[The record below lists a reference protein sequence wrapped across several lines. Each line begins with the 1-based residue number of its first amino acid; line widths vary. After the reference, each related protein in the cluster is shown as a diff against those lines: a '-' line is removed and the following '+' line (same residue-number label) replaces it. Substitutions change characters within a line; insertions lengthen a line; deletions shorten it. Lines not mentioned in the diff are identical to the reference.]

1 MRISKAMD
9 LPFETGE
16 GDGGEGGTLASTVL
30 VVDDEPVVLDICA
43 RLLERESDLVVLVAA
58 SAEEALPILR
68 EQRIDVLVTDKNLPG
83 MGGVELVA
91 QARTLQPTLE
101 ALMITAYAS
110 SESVI
115 AAFAAGASD
124 YILKPFDDLRVLRA
138 KVRAALERRTSGSR
152 VREQAR
158 EVAREA
164 AALLGAGQD
173 APEPAHVAL
182 EEELRAY
189 EESSRQVQAGRVA
202 VVGSAEALES
212 LREAGFEVRELPPYA
227 PELEEVDVV
236 VVETGDPQWRTLA
249 ERLQSRPPDVLLL
262 ASPEADLG
270 DLLEAI
276 TLRMDLV
283 GFGTTQ
289 GASVLPE
296 KVRMLLLRR
305 GVQRAQDRLAAALS
319 TFRQSILAP
328 SA

>member
-1 MRISKAMD
+1 MD

-16 GDGGEGGTLASTVL
+16 SGGEEGGTLASTVL

-58 SAEEALPILR
+58 SAEEALPLLR

-91 QARTLQPTLE
+91 QARGLQPSLE

-138 KVRAALERRTSGSR
+138 KVRAALERRTSGTR

-164 AALLGAGQD
+164 AALLSAGQD
-173 APEPAHVAL
+173 APEPAHEAL
-182 EEELRAY
+182 EVELRAY
-189 EESSRQVQAGRVA
+189 EESSRAVQQGKVA
-202 VVGSAEALES
+202 VVGSADALS
-212 LREAGFEVRELPPYA
+212 ALTEAGFEVLELAPYSA
-227 PELEEVDVV
+227 ELESVDVV

-249 ERLQSRPPDVLLL
+249 ERLQRRPPDVLLL
-262 ASPEADLG
+262 ASPQADLG

-283 GFGTTQ
+283 GFGSSQ
-289 GASVLPE
+289 GATVLPE

-305 GVQRAQDRLAAALS
+305 GVQRALDRLAAAL
-319 TFRQSILAP
+319 TAFRQSIRAR

>member
-1 MRISKAMD
+1 MD

-16 GDGGEGGTLASTVL
+16 GGGGEGGTLASTVL

-58 SAEEALPILR
+58 SAEEALPILS
-68 EQRIDVLVTDKNLPG
+68 EQRVDVLVTDKNLPG
-83 MGGVELVA
+83 MGGVELVSE
-91 QARTLQPTLE
+91 ARNLQPTLE

-138 KVRAALERRTSGSR
+138 KVRAALERRSAGTQ

-164 AALLGAGQD
+164 ATLLAAGHD
-173 APEPAHVAL
+173 APEPAHEAL
-182 EEELRAY
+182 EVELRAY
-189 EESSRQVQAGRVA
+189 EESSRTVLDGRVA
-202 VVGSAEALES
+202 VVGSEEALS
-212 LREAGFEVRELPPYA
+212 VLKEAGFEVRELPPYA
-227 PELEEVDVV
+227 PELESVDVV

-249 ERLQSRPPDVLLL
+249 ERLQRRPPDVLLL
-262 ASPEADLG
+262 ASPQADLG

-283 GFGTTQ
+283 GFGSTQ
-289 GASVLPE
+289 GASALPE

-305 GVQRAQDRLAAALS
+305 GVQRAQDRLTAALS
-319 TFRQSILAP
+319 AFRQSIPTSKA
-328 SA
+328 

>member
-1 MRISKAMD
+1 MD

-138 KVRAALERRTSGSR
+138 KVRAALERRTSGTR
-152 VREQAR
+152 IREQAR

-164 AALLGAGQD
+164 AALLAAGQD

-189 EESSRQVQAGRVA
+189 EESSRRVQAGRVA

-227 PELEEVDVV
+227 PELEDVDVV

-305 GVQRAQDRLAAALS
+305 GVQGAQDRLAAALS
-319 TFRQSILAP
+319 AFRQSILAP

>member
-1 MRISKAMD
+1 MD

-202 VVGSAEALES
+202 VVGSAEALAS

-328 SA
+328 SS

>member
-1 MRISKAMD
+1 MD

-16 GDGGEGGTLASTVL
+16 GGGGEGGTLASTVL

-58 SAEEALPILR
+58 SAEEALPILS
-68 EQRIDVLVTDKNLPG
+68 EQRVDVLVTDKNLPG
-83 MGGVELVA
+83 MGGVELVSE
-91 QARTLQPTLE
+91 ARNLQPTLE

-138 KVRAALERRTSGSR
+138 KVRAALERRSAGTH

-164 AALLGAGQD
+164 ATLLAAGHD

-182 EEELRAY
+182 EVELRAY
-189 EESSRQVQAGRVA
+189 EESSRTVLDGRVA
-202 VVGSAEALES
+202 VVGSEEALS
-212 LREAGFEVRELPPYA
+212 VLKEAGFEVRELPPYA
-227 PELEEVDVV
+227 PELEGVDVV

-262 ASPEADLG
+262 ASPQADLG

-283 GFGTTQ
+283 GFGSTQ
-289 GASVLPE
+289 GASALPE

-305 GVQRAQDRLAAALS
+305 GVQRAQDRLTAALS
-319 TFRQSILAP
+319 VFRQSIPTSKA
-328 SA
+328 

>member
-1 MRISKAMD
+1 MD

-58 SAEEALPILR
+58 SAEEALPILG

-138 KVRAALERRTSGSR
+138 KVRAALERRTSGTR

-164 AALLGAGQD
+164 AALLAAGQD

-202 VVGSAEALES
+202 VVGSVEALES
-212 LREAGFEVRELPPYA
+212 LRESGFEVRELPPYA

-305 GVQRAQDRLAAALS
+305 GVQRAQDRLAAALT

>member
-1 MRISKAMD
+1 MD

-16 GDGGEGGTLASTVL
+16 GGGGEGGTLASTVL

-58 SAEEALPILR
+58 SAEDALPILR
-68 EQRIDVLVTDKNLPG
+68 EQRVDVLVTDKNLPG

-91 QARTLQPTLE
+91 EARNLQPTME

-138 KVRAALERRTSGSR
+138 KVRAALERRTSGTQ

-158 EVAREA
+158 EQAREA
-164 AALLGAGQD
+164 AALLAAGQD

-182 EEELRAY
+182 EVELRAY
-189 EESSRQVQAGRVA
+189 EESSRTVLEGKVA
-202 VVGSAEALES
+202 VVGSEDALRA
-212 LREAGFEVRELPPYA
+212 LREAGFEVREVAPYA
-227 PELEEVDVV
+227 PELETVDVV

-249 ERLQSRPPDVLLL
+249 ERLQRRPPDVLLL
-262 ASPEADLG
+262 ASPQADLG

-283 GFGTTQ
+283 GFGSTQ
-289 GASVLPE
+289 GASALPE

-319 TFRQSILAP
+319 VFRRSIPTP